1 MTTSADYTSLP
12 TESELPS
19 LPTEAELPVVVPP
32 PSLPAEPGQPNRPLP
47 PDTPSAVLP
56 PPERRDLAA
65 EARWRRSERRGRVM
79 LIESSAQ
86 LTLRVKHPSGGDCTV
101 EEILSEERAR
111 RSEIERDIA
120 TGSKRHH
127 RLPRWLCSV
136 PKWVLGFDFGLLLYF
151 FSGITNVD
159 WTNPLSLALAFA
171 VVLAAMVTLLS
182 YGFLS
187 FTGHRLRSRK
197 NNDGTI
203 FHEDV
208 DGVTVVAFV
217 ISVVVI
223 AVLAVLMFTRIRTEV
238 LYALG
243 NQAQVTAL
251 VLATAVG
258 VVDAAAN
265 FLVIS
270 VHALDGS
277 DETAHVDKLSATIRE
292 PLNKLYKLRM
302 KAAKLVSN

>member
-1 MTTSADYTSLP
+1 MTTSADRTPLP
-12 TESELPS
+12 DEVERG
-19 LPTEAELPVVVPP
+19 VVVPP
-32 PSLPAEPGQPNRPLP
+32 PTVPADLDELDSPPSQDAPTAVHSQPEP
-47 PDTPSAVLP
+47 
-56 PPERRDLAA
+56 RDLAA
-65 EARWRRSERRGRVM
+65 DARWRRSDRRSRVTM
-79 LIESSAQ
+79 IESSAQ
-86 LTLRVKHPSGGDCTV
+86 LTLRVRHPSGGDCCV
-101 EEILSEERAR
+101 EDILAEERVR

-120 TGSKRHH
+120 AGSKKHH
-127 RLPRWLCSV
+127 PLPKWQRSI

-159 WTNPLSLALAFA
+159 WTNPLSLPLTFA
-171 VVLAAMVTLLS
+171 VALAAMVTLLS
-182 YGFLS
+182 YGVLS

-197 NNDGTI
+197 NDDGTI

-208 DGVTVVAFV
+208 DGVTVLAFL
-217 ISVVVI
+217 ISSVVL

-238 LYALG
+238 LYSLG
-243 NQAQVTAL
+243 NQAESTAL

-277 DETAHVDKLSATIRE
+277 DQTAYVDRLSAAIRD
-292 PLNKLYKLRM
+292 PLNKLHKLRIR
-302 KAAKLVSN
+302 AAKQVNS